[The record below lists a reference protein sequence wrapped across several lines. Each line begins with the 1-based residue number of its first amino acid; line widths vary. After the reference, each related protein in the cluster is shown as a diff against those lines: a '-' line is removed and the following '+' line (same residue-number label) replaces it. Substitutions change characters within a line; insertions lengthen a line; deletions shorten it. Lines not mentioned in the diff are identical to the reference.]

1 VIKVGAVINRT
12 SPDLAIEARDGG
24 VQLVN
29 VDGRTTLAPRSSNSR
44 RRLTASRSHKPRFGR
59 AHGIEGEGEELERVD
74 HLHGDVNLRLYNR
87 LDALTRLRIVNAD
100 VFISL
105 DDANRVRRVC
115 QLGLAFRMIIN
126 ARLVISSPLS
136 RSRSASCGSDLGS
149 NARAALTRAVNGAA
163 GLTAI
168 DLKTA
173 AASKSGPGSSTAIG
187 GAIAGCGFGGLPAPA
202 RAPPHVF
209 SRFRLIFLAFPCFS
223 IIAENRIGHTKLRAC
238 GLAGLQWEVVLA

>member
-1 VIKVGAVINRT
+1 
-12 SPDLAIEARDGG
+12 
-24 VQLVN
+24 
-29 VDGRTTLAPRSSNSR
+29 
-44 RRLTASRSHKPRFGR
+44 
-59 AHGIEGEGEELERVD
+59 
-74 HLHGDVNLRLYNR
+74 
-87 LDALTRLRIVNAD
+87 
-100 VFISL
+100 
-105 DDANRVRRVC
+105 
-115 QLGLAFRMIIN
+115 MIIN

-209 SRFRLIFLAFPCFS
+209 SRFRLIFRAFPCFS
-223 IIAENRIGHTKLRAC
+223 IIAENQIGHTKISLWRLWRLKGVSGFPYNKPHYPIVIS
-238 GLAGLQWEVVLA
+238 GLALGDDEASESPAVGSNID